1 MASNKRMAEQ
11 KWISV
16 QYEQIASLLSEK
28 CNKSFVTPKS
38 DSMTSLAEN
47 HEEARGHPHLFMP
60 V

>member
-1 MASNKRMAEQ
+1 MAEQ